1 MENIAN
7 VSKRISA
14 YLLDICLIY
23 LFMSL
28 ITGIRFINPTYDNL
42 VETTNEYQEVL
53 NDYTEGKITEEVALE
68 QQKDYVYKV
77 TKYGISTNVAV
88 VLVIFAYF
96 GIFQKFNN
104 GQTLGKKIMKIKVVS
119 NDDKNLSVWSYFLR
133 ILPIYYI
140 FIGSVIPLILTS
152 ILVFI
157 VGSTYFATVNSIIV
171 YLFFG
176 IGIMSFVM
184 MNVRKDKRGL
194 QDLISGTKVVFE

>member
-28 ITGIRFINPTYDNL
+28 ITGIRFINPTYDKL